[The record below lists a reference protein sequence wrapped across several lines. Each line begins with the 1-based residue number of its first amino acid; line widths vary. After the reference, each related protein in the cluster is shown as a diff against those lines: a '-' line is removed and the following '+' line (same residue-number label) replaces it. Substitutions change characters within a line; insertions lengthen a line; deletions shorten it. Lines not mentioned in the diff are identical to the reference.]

1 MKTLY
6 STQYQKDLLQ
16 YATSIQAEKLQAYF
30 KFGSC
35 RKAAT
40 HLGCTHQRLSEVL
53 CLVKKKAAASGFA
66 PEHGM
71 TKQVPAGFTV
81 KGTSTLYGDQG
92 NIKIQ
97 WVKTNQE
104 RETFLEQ
111 LNMVTHVFCEE
122 VAGKSRA
129 IHAPKISNKDLCCVI
144 PIADLHFGMYSWQDE
159 TGADYDCDIAKQIML
174 GAITRIIES
183 APNAETCVIASLG
196 DWFHSDTTENKTMRS
211 EHILDVDT
219 RWQKVFKAGVE
230 LKKHCI
236 ELAAAKFKKV
246 KVVICKGNHD
256 DHTSYALSLILA
268 AYFQNNPRIEIDD
281 SVAEFRYHKF
291 GKNLLGMNHGMA
303 KMDSLPG
310 IMACDRAQDWGTTK
324 HRFWLIGHKH
334 KSEMQEYPG
343 CIVERFRTL
352 AAKDAWTVNS
362 GYRSNRELQRLDLHH
377 EFGLIERSIVG
388 INQLAAN

>member
-1 MKTLY
+1 MKTPY
-6 STQYQKDLLQ
+6 PAEHQEELLR
-16 YATSIQAEKLQAYF
+16 YATPTQAKKLLVYF
-30 KFGSC
+30 KLGSSRKAVKELGC
-35 RKAAT
+35 ARQSLDEVIRRVKRKAAA
-40 HLGCTHQRLSEVL
+40 
-53 CLVKKKAAASGFA
+53 KGFA
-66 PEHGM
+66 PEYDM
-71 TKQVPAGFTV
+71 TKQAPEGFTV
-81 KGTSTLYGDQG
+81 KGTSTLYDDQG
-92 NIKIQ
+92 NVKIQ

-104 RETFLEQ
+104 RETLLEQ
-111 LNMVTHVFCEE
+111 LNTITQVFCAE
-122 VAGKSRA
+122 VAGKSKV
-129 IHAPKISNKDLCCVI
+129 IPAPKISNKDICCVL
-144 PIADLHFGMYSWQDE
+144 PIADLHFGMYSWQAE

-174 GAITRIIES
+174 SAITRIIES
-183 APNAETCVIASLG
+183 APPAETCIIASLG
-196 DWFHSDTTENKTMRS
+196 DWFHADTSENKTLRS
-211 EHILDVDT
+211 ENVLDVDT
-219 RWQKVFKAGVE
+219 RWQRVFKAGVE

-291 GKNLLGMNHGMA
+291 GNNLLGMNHGVI

-343 CIVERFRTL
+343 CVVERFRTL

-362 GYRSNRELQRLDLHH
+362 GYRSNRELQRLDLHK
-377 EFGLIERSIVG
+377 EFGLVERSIVG
-388 INQLAAN
+388 INQISS

>member
-1 MKTLY
+1 MKDPY
-6 STQYQKDLLQ
+6 PEQYQKDLLQ
-16 YATSIQAEKLQAYF
+16 HASPSQVEKLLVYF
-30 KFGSC
+30 KLGSF
-35 RKAAT
+35 RSAAKQ
-40 HLGCTHQRLSEVL
+40 LNCSHQNLSEMFL
-53 CLVKKKAAASGFA
+53 LVKKRAAARCFA
-66 PEHGM
+66 PEHNM
-71 TKQVPAGFTV
+71 TQQAPDGFTV
-81 KGTSTLYGDQG
+81 KGTSTLYDDQG
-92 NIKIQ
+92 NVKIQ

-104 RETFLEQ
+104 RETFLAQ
-111 LNMVTHVFCEE
+111 LNTVTQVFCAE
-122 VAGKSRA
+122 VAGKSK
-129 IHAPKISNKDLCCVI
+129 IISPPKISNKDLCCVI

-159 TGADYDCDIAKQIML
+159 TGADYDCDIAKWTML

-183 APNAETCVIASLG
+183 APDAETCIIASLG
-196 DWFHSDTTENKTMRS
+196 DWFHSDTSENKTMRS
-211 EHILDVDT
+211 EHVLDVDT

-236 ELAAAKFKKV
+236 ETALSKFKKV

-268 AYFQNNPRIEIDD
+268 AYFQNNPRVEIDD

-291 GKNLLGMNHGMA
+291 GKNLLGMNHGMV

-362 GYRSNRELQRLDLHH
+362 GYRSSRELQRLDLHK

-388 INQLAAN
+388 INQISG